1 MVDKKS
7 SFIVFLETANAIYLV
22 ATSYVYIKHKE
33 SSHSVDISLDAAQI
47 LRDSTPAI
55 TFVSWELNKTSIAK
69 YVTLV
74 TQIQKIGSSFLCPQ
88 FDMHQLKHVPFPEK
102 SFMNKYG

>member
-1 MVDKKS
+1 MADKKS
-7 SFIVFLETANAIYLV
+7 NFIVFLETANAIYLV

-47 LRDSTPAI
+47 LRYSTPAI
-55 TFVSWELNKTSIAK
+55 TIVSWELNKTSIAK

-74 TQIQKIGSSFLCPQ
+74 TQIQKIGSSF
-88 FDMHQLKHVPFPEK
+88 FVPPVWYAPVK
-102 SFMNKYG
+102 ARAISRKIIMNKYG